1 MPVSELLLEGLRLML
16 IGMGIVFSFL
26 LMLVAVL
33 RVMSAF
39 ANRFGAQPQ
48 APRAFGASDDEGQPG
63 QGELLAVIAAAITRY
78 RNDRRRP

>member
-1 MPVSELLLEGLRLML
+1 ML

-39 ANRFGAQPQ
+39 AKRFGAQAQAPQ
-48 APRAFGASDDEGQPG
+48 ALAAFGAPEDAGQPG